1 MIFPLSV
8 ANIIQQILSVLF
20 RYQIMAMLFKKLQ
33 DGDHNVYA
41 DKTTVHV

>member
-20 RYQIMAMLFKKLQ
+20 RYQIMAMFLKKL
-33 DGDHNVYA
+33 GDHNVYA